1 MSLSKYTIL
10 VADYIPTDM
19 LLFNILL
26 KQAHCRLL
34 TATDGPHVIRKAKEN
49 HPDLILLDIHM
60 PGLDGFEV
68 AAVLQAGED
77 TRNIPILYVA
87 DLGDYPVLT
96 PEGKFLS
103 REEYIEKPFDIGTL
117 VKRILQ
123 RLENNKT

>member
-19 LLFNILL
+19 LLFKILL

-123 RLENNKT
+123 RLENNET